1 MRRTLP
7 LFFFFFFFISIIA
20 EERKKRS
27 LGEDDFARE
36 VSPKLDAI
44 LSKSQRNRSSKN
56 VTLGNK

>member
-1 MRRTLP
+1 MRKTLP

-44 LSKSQRNRSSKN
+44 LSKKPQLAKCYAW
-56 VTLGNK
+56 K